1 MAQGQRAGL
10 ITPRSLDRNEFPVL
24 FIKQS
29 NDIVRLSDA
38 INRVGMDS
46 LKYVKYSMQ
55 VVYNV
60 TK

>member
-1 MAQGQRAGL
+1 L
-10 ITPRSLDRNEFPVL
+10 PVL

-60 TK
+60 TI

>member
-29 NDIVRLSDA
+29 NDVRLSDA

>member
-10 ITPRSLDRNEFPVL
+10 ITPRTLDRNEFPVL

-29 NDIVRLSDA
+29 NDVRLSDA

-60 TK
+60 TI